1 MKNRIVSVLIAAS
14 MGLTMLFSG
23 MPVHA
28 AEWTEEM
35 NYDSNKAFEY
45 IMDKT
50 FDDGMTRTDT
60 PVTGQGDYKDAW
72 TFTDSSEWVDPCVGK
87 VEDNSS
93 SASTESSTQTS
104 TQTATQETV
113 STPAQSTTQ
122 TQGSVTPAASNNQQ
136 SSTQASSQSS
146 SQGSTAS
153 SAFGSVQTGA
163 STQSAAAG
171 QAATTIAAST
181 GLASAV
187 KITDKEV
194 LKSYPFGAM
203 TVTSPAGVVFTE
215 AVGADGYSFNVFSGK
230 NLVNQALILNAAG
243 APVKISS
250 PELINVGGKMYINI
264 KAESAASVYATNE
277 QKHAFALFG
286 ISGFASNGKVFETFK

>member
-50 FDDGMTRTDT
+50 FDDGITRNDSEYIDHSNSQYGTDEE
-60 PVTGQGDYKDAW
+60 G
-72 TFTDSSEWVDPCVGK
+72 WVDPCQGK
-87 VEDNSS
+87 IENTS
-93 SASTESSTQTS
+93 SASTATSTESNNQTS
-104 TQTATQETV
+104 TQETA
-113 STPAQSTTQ
+113 SALAQSTTQ
-122 TQGSVTPAASNNQQ
+122 TQGSVTPTASNNQQ

-146 SQGSTAS
+146 SQGSIAS
-153 SAFGSVQTGA
+153 SASGSVQTGA
-163 STQSAAAG
+163 STQSAVAG
-171 QAATTIAAST
+171 QATTMTVAST

>member
-28 AEWTEEM
+28 A
-35 NYDSNKAFEY
+35 DY
-45 IMDKT
+45 IDDAEASG
-50 FDDGMTRTDT
+50 FAVWDALGSDGMTRTDT
-60 PVTGQGDYKDAW
+60 PTDGQGAYAEGN
-72 TFTDSSEWVDPCVGK
+72 TASDPSLGWIDGCQGT
-87 VEDNSS
+87 VEDTSS
-93 SASTESSTQTS
+93 SASTESSTQTT
-104 TQTATQETV
+104 TQAATQETV
-113 STPAQSTTQ
+113 STPSQSTTQ
-122 TQGSVTPAASNNQQ
+122 TQGSVTPTASNNQQ

-153 SAFGSVQTGA
+153 SASGSVQTGA

-171 QAATTIAAST
+171 QAATTTTAAST

-230 NLVNQALILNAAG
+230 NLVNQALILNTAG

-264 KAESAASVYATNE
+264 KSESAASVYATNE